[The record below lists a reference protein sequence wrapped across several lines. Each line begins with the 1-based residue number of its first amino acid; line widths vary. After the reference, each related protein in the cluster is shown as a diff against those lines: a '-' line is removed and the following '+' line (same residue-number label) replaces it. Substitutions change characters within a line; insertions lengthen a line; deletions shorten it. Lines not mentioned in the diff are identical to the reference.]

1 MEPISTIL
9 STALG
14 YILKGAANSKAAEK
28 AKDELLGGFWQW
40 LRPLFIEDVPDI
52 ENPADIAKTEQ
63 KANTRLIE
71 LIENDEQFFET
82 LLEKI
87 ELLKKASIKEKNIVN
102 GDIKSVKKIKIGDKT
117 YAPHEVYNRK
127 NIVKGNIED
136 ADEFILGDGH

>member
-40 LRPLFIEDVPDI
+40 VRPLFIEDVPDI
-52 ENPADIAKTEQ
+52 ENPADIAETEQ
-63 KANTRLIE
+63 KTNTRLIE

-102 GDIKSVKKIKIGDKT
+102 GDIKRVKKIKIGDQT